1 MEMKAITQIEAW
13 KAIRKLMPPKGRVE
27 RPIKGGGYR
36 RRPKHR
42 KLYETETL

>member
-1 MEMKAITQIEAW
+1 MEMEAIIQIEAW

-36 RRPKHR
+36 RRSKHR